1 MRTQKYQLKRDRNFE
16 NYWNFTSSE
25 IEKKTNNELGKYHNF
40 GKIMKEGWKRLSF
53 FFAYSATSYPIDVMV
68 EIWEKMS
75 KFRKK
80 VKIYEKGRNLGK
92 MVEI

>member
-1 MRTQKYQLKRDRNFE
+1 
-16 NYWNFTSSE
+16 
-25 IEKKTNNELGKYHNF
+25 
-40 GKIMKEGWKRLSF
+40 MKEGWKRLSF